1 MTDSVDLI
9 VCVRCCHIPE
19 YTSMKFRN
27 NTGACDKH
35 NSVHVH
41 ICNPSNMHAIKTA
54 ILPTFQQA

>member
-9 VCVRCCHIPE
+9 VCVRCCHVPE

-41 ICNPSNMHAIKTA
+41 IT
-54 ILPTFQQA
+54 QATCTP